1 MSGRQ
6 GLVAARQWN
15 PAGGTGESPEKG
27 DLTVGLGALGAA
39 IPLEGLFILFTFP
52 CPGREA
58 NIYFGFSFLPT
69 PLTLHLFKLLL
80 TSPPSPHTIQT
91 LLFAVIL
98 TSHSLLCPS

>member
-15 PAGGTGESPEKG
+15 PAGGTGESPEKA

-52 CPGREA
+52 CPGREPTSTLVSP
-58 NIYFGFSFLPT
+58 FSQLP
-69 PLTLHLFKLLL
+69 
-80 TSPPSPHTIQT
+80 
-91 LLFAVIL
+91 LLFTCL
-98 TSHSLLCPS
+98 NSC